1 MQTLYL
7 MRHGQTEYNVQHIL
21 QGRCDSPLTSEGIA
35 QARRT
40 AAWLREHAG
49 DVEVT
54 CTSPLGRAQQTL
66 DLVREEVPALAL
78 LPRLEVPGLMERDYG
93 RFDGKPVE
101 QLPASPWNPG
111 DATVRYGGE
120 SQAAARYRIVR
131 TMQDLMN
138 SCEGNVLAVSHGSIS
153 RLFKTV
159 WAEHARCDQDVALGN
174 CCVLVFEYDP
184 ATGTFA
190 NTEIFNQQ

>member
-1 MQTLYL
+1 MDRPNT
-7 MRHGQTEYNVQHIL
+7 MCSTFSRDAAIPRSRARASHRRAAPPHGYVSTPNTSS
-21 QGRCDSPLTSEGIA
+21 SPA
-35 QARRT
+35 P
-40 AAWLREHAG
+40 H
-49 DVEVT
+49 
-54 CTSPLGRAQQTL
+54 QTL
-66 DLVREEVPALAL
+66 DLVREEVPALAQ
-78 LPRLEVPGLMERDYG
+78 LPRLDVPGLMERDYG

-101 QLPASPWNPG
+101 QLPADPWNPG

-174 CCVLVFEYDP
+174 CCVLVFEYDS

-190 NTEIFNQQ
+190 NTEILNQ